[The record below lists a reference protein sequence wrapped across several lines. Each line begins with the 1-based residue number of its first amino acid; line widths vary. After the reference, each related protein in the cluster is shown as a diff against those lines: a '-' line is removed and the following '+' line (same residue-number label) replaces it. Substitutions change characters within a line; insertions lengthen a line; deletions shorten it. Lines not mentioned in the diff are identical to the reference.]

1 LVLETYVLLLLFKI
15 RRSCD
20 EGGKV
25 PSDSAEG
32 TLIIELIIK
41 DQSRLK
47 LNAFHAFY
55 RRARLSRTK
64 SLLAGAPTKKKR
76 RSTALALPPDPA
88 PINATGRTTRL
99 TALHKSPY
107 CHTQELTHIPKV
119 RIQFAEFLYLHF
131 PILLEPWR
139 LRSPDAVRYGFFL

>member
-20 EGGKV
+20 EGGKANR
-25 PSDSAEG
+25 DSARPA
-32 TLIIELIIK
+32 LNIELIIK

-99 TALHKSPY
+99 TALHKKPLLPY
-107 CHTQELTHIPKV
+107 TRANPYTEGTNPVCRIPLPA
-119 RIQFAEFLYLHF
+119 FSHF
-131 PILLEPWR
+131 TIAL
-139 LRSPDAVRYGFFL
+139 